1 VLSGNDVIVLEMCN
15 LKYPNTYQNMF
26 AHLIGSLFLDISN
39 CTFQAQLHR
48 CLMTLEIDQENKDE
62 FWLRANGSN
71 LRFTIEFALITGLK
85 CNGNEE
91 DFAADVTSNNRLLAD
106 YFYGGK
112 NVKKEHL
119 IKCFDDKRWGSNDE
133 DAVKVSILD
142 FIHNFIFSQQNDVPI
157 PIRDFVIVDNV
168 HANSFHGES
177 CHSNP

>member
-1 VLSGNDVIVLEMCN
+1 
-15 LKYPNTYQNMF
+15 
-26 AHLIGSLFLDISN
+26 
-39 CTFQAQLHR
+39 
-48 CLMTLEIDQENKDE
+48 MTLEIDQENKDE

-71 LRFTIEFALITGLK
+71 LCFTIVEFALITGLK

-91 DFAADVTSNNRLLAD
+91 DFAVDATSNNRLLVD

-119 IKCFDDKRWGSNDE
+119 IKCFDDKRWESSDE
-133 DAVKVSILD
+133 DAVKVSILY

-157 PIRDFVIVDNV
+157 PIRDFVIVDNGTYEQ
-168 HANSFHGES
+168 FLWES